1 MMTDRHIR
9 PQNDTNREVMIYR
22 TPHVYAGEGCAT
34 PLTPEQV
41 KLFAHRVRMLAH
53 LGQHSFYTAAYGAGL
68 RGAALRQVLDLL
80 GAE

>member
-1 MMTDRHIR
+1 MTDRR
-9 PQNDTNREVMIYR
+9 TFQPYDTGREVMLHR

-41 KLFAHRVRMLAH
+41 RSFAHRTRMLAH
-53 LGQHSFYTAAYGAGL
+53 LGQHSFATAAYGAGL
-68 RGAALRQVLDLL
+68 RGGALRQVLDLL